1 MSART
6 ELEARA
12 RAAFRAVTLSN
23 HTAEK
28 FASEAA
34 TRGLR
39 LICEVF
45 DEEVA
50 WREKSKR
57 GRLLKRARFPVP
69 KTFEG
74 YDWSRIR
81 MPEGATREA
90 AESCGFVGRMQ
101 NLVLCGGVGSGKTH
115 MAIACGTAACNR
127 APPRCSPPYPTSWSG
142 CRGPRRRGRWT
153 GCSARSSVPA
163 W

>member
-12 RAAFRAVTLSN
+12 RAAFRAVMLSN

-34 TRGLR
+34 TRDLR

-57 GRLLKRARFPVP
+57 ERLLKRARFPVP

-81 MPEGATREA
+81 MPEGVAREA
-90 AESCGFVGRMQ
+90 V
-101 NLVLCGGVGSGKTH
+101 V
-115 MAIACGTAACNR
+115 
-127 APPRCSPPYPTSWSG
+127 
-142 CRGPRRRGRWT
+142 
-153 GCSARSSVPA
+153 
-163 W
+163 